1 MSCCGTGPSI
11 SAAEIARQAAQ
22 HADEGVDPA
31 FLRVAKDG
39 LTELTLIVPDMHCAG
54 CISKVER
61 SLSAVAGVVRARAN
75 LTAHKVLVGYE
86 PETAEPDLLL
96 ATVRAAGYAAR
107 PVDPAVFT
115 DTAEDETGKE
125 LIRSL
130 AVAGFAAGNVMLLS
144 VSVWSGADEATRNL
158 FHWISAMIALPAIA
172 YAGRPFFR
180 SAWRAVSAASLN
192 MDVPISLAVI
202 LAAAMSLYETMSG
215 APHAWFDAS
224 ISLLFF
230 LLIGRVLDFRMR
242 GVARAAATRLL
253 SLSADSAR
261 LLGEDGT
268 SRLVRT
274 GTVRPGDVV
283 EVAAGERFPL
293 DGIVLSGS
301 SDVDKSPLT
310 GEPLPERAAEGSSV
324 YAGTLNLTGPM
335 RVKVEKAAADSLL
348 ADIIRLM
355 EQAEAGRG
363 RFVGLADRAAA
374 LYAPAVHLLAA
385 GTFLF
390 WLFFGLGWHDSVMI
404 AVAVLIITCPCA
416 LGLAVPAT
424 QIVASG
430 RLLRRGVIVKDGGA
444 LERLSQIDTVV
455 FDKTG
460 TLTSGEPVMAG
471 EPEADAADWR
481 FAAALAAKSR
491 HPLARA
497 LARAAVSRGIVRAE
511 LDDAREEPGSGMEGH
526 AGEARIRLGRREWV
540 AEGAGTGEGGAYSE
554 IWLAHQGRA
563 PVAFRFVD
571 RLRPDAAA
579 LVHRLKEMGVG
590 VMLLSGD
597 RKDAVAAAAR
607 QLGIEDWQGA
617 MSPAGKVAE
626 LQRLKEA
633 GRTPLMVGDGIND
646 APALAT
652 AAVSMSPASG
662 SDITQVAAD
671 FVLSSGELLP
681 VADAL
686 QTARRAKRI
695 ILQNFAIALAYNSIA
710 VPVAVAGLA
719 TPLIAAIAMSS
730 SSILVTANALRLS
743 LGGAPKP
750 AAERAAPGLQEAAA

>member
-11 SAAEIARQAAQ
+11 SAAEIARETYNIE
-22 HADEGVDPA
+22 EGVDPA
-31 FLRVAKDG
+31 FLRLAKDG

-61 SLSAVAGVVRARAN
+61 SLGAVPGVVRARAN

-86 PETAEPDLLL
+86 PDTAEPDHLL

-107 PVDPAVFT
+107 PVDPAVFAN
-115 DTAEDETGKE
+115 TADEETGKE

-144 VSVWSGADEATRNL
+144 VSVWSGADEATRDL

-180 SAWRAVSAASLN
+180 SAWRAVSARSLN

-202 LAAAMSLYETMSG
+202 LAAAMSLYETITG

-268 SRLVRT
+268 TRLVRT
-274 GTVRPGDVV
+274 GAVKPGDIV

-293 DGIVLSGS
+293 DGTVLSGA

-310 GEPLPERAAEGSSV
+310 GEPLPERVEKGSSV
-324 YAGTLNLTGPM
+324 FAGTLNLTGPM
-335 RVKVEKAAADSLL
+335 RVKVEKEAADSLL

-374 LYAPAVHLLAA
+374 LYAPAVHILAA
-385 GTFLF
+385 GAFLF
-390 WLFFGLGWHDSVMI
+390 WLLWGIGWHDAVMI

-444 LERLSQIDTVV
+444 LERLSEIDTVV

-471 EPEADAADWR
+471 EPAAEESDWQI
-481 FAAALAAKSR
+481 AAALAARSR

-497 LARAAVSRGIVRAE
+497 LARAAAARGVAPAH
-511 LDDAREEPGSGMEGH
+511 LDDIREEPGSGMEGH
-526 AGEARIRLGRREWV
+526 AGEARIRLGRREWAADGV
-540 AEGAGTGEGGAYSE
+540 SEEGGAFSE
-554 IWLAHQGRA
+554 IWLQRQGRA
-563 PVAFRFVD
+563 PVGFRFVD

-579 LVHRLKEMGVG
+579 MVERLKETGLSIA
-590 VMLLSGD
+590 LLSGD
-597 RKDAVAAAAR
+597 RPEAVEAVAR
-607 QLGIEDWQGA
+607 QLGIAEWHAG

-626 LQRLKEA
+626 LQRLKGE
-633 GRTPLMVGDGIND
+633 GRKALMVGDGIND

-652 AAVSMSPASG
+652 ASVSMSPASG

-686 QTARRAKRI
+686 RTARRARRI
-695 ILQNFAIALAYNSIA
+695 ILENFAIALAYNSVA
-710 VPVAVAGLA
+710 VPVAVAGFA

-743 LGGAPKP
+743 IGAKAKP
-750 AAERAAPGLQEAAA
+750 AAEEAAPALREAAA